1 VAVSKADKA
10 MEYVDYAKHCLKAA
24 RRFPERETRIIFR
37 EMAAE
42 WTALAGEA
50 VEQEVTQHAQAAR
63 PAKKPAKARS

>member
-1 VAVSKADKA
+1 VAASKADKA

-24 RRFPERETRIIFR
+24 RQFPDRETRIVFR

-50 VEQEVTQHAQAAR
+50 ATQDLALRAQASR
-63 PAKKPAKARS
+63 PAKKLARAKP